1 MLDTLIKTYP
11 HPTGTYKYP
20 TMIRHEGT
28 VIAFAMDDQRRIYYT
43 ILDLD
48 NQEERTISSPLDVNY
63 WLDQPK
69 QLEFPNE
76 IAEVGVGIADQDLL
90 PTVQSTPNEIDR
102 FRSSTARLTADAPF
116 QVMSDGRYVYL
127 FRQAIAANH
136 PDILYKRDRDGR
148 EVADAA
154 GNLIPIVNSTLLVD
168 RFVLSGTDLVQKREV
183 RFRRSRS
190 RTRPQSNKDT
200 LGATDLEDK
209 PFYEPTQ
216 ELAFVQGLSN
226 GRFSVLLLPTQVV
239 RVERWQIFAYNDRTQ
254 MIDSYNVERSAD
266 GLFNTRG
273 SQQTTREGEAEFAL
287 RFREAGDRI
296 QLASGI
302 TIPPSFT
309 QEAWIYPAANPSQ
322 SELGQA
328 LLSSTGNTPNSAPS
342 IWIVQNTRVRVGF
355 GDGQTFHSWLS
366 DPILTPNTWS
376 HLAVTFNRTVI
387 DETEQ
392 WFYQVYVNGELV
404 YQTGVPVQPL
414 VSAVMNSIGAA
425 SNSFE
430 GRIDEV
436 RIWNRARS
444 QPEIQADFHQRLTG
458 QEFGLQH
465 YWRLDEGSG
474 TAIGDQTGNTAR
486 ATLIGGEWVNST
498 APIGS
503 NASINR
509 ESFRIEEVIPSATA
523 SAAPTFASRQI
534 TSGLTSLLYYQQE
547 NAMSGYTQSEKPL
560 KQSARVML
568 AMATN
573 QTGEPSGLG
582 GSDRNEIAVLDFGVS
597 GNGRLVQIPDNLR
610 LPLVN
615 TPPVTTPLILEY
627 DQVVD
632 LVARVLR
639 GDPRVTLANI
649 TIPPG
654 ELSNLR
660 VQDLLSNPPASLG
673 NSSIR
678 VILTGYLSSNRTNAI
693 FRDLLTQM
701 HTALLARLQNLQN
714 LPNLESSTL
723 NQQLEQLRQLE
734 AQINDRQQQ
743 RTALEQSFPEL
754 REVIQSLQTLLNNNF
769 GRMPASRISDRTL
782 ASFNVPPDLNFP
794 LTNLSLRQA
803 AEQFDAMRQSLQRG
817 DTVMVYADANYAGRS
832 VSYSQALGLINQ
844 PQLERDNL
852 NDRIRSVRVPPA
864 LQVTL
869 YEHQNRGGERLT
881 LAGNTLDLAR
891 TQLGRSGSNLTWLN
905 VVSSLEIIIH
915 PDLNRLNRALSAA
928 QTSLQATLDAG
939 LGRSEA
945 LRRDIANLQQQVR
958 QLRDQIDT
966 GTSLPMTLLH
976 SDRTGLTLSGA
987 ILGFA
992 WTSDTPRLYDS
1003 ATGNLALYFRGTNDQ
1018 FFVTY
1023 YSTLTQRARYTLP
1036 GELGLASV
1044 VCVAQSVEPEFDRLA
1059 IQIDA
1064 DPNPDLCTLKIGF
1077 LPTSTP
1083 SSPTPPASPPL
1094 FEPTETWTKL
1104 PRDPYQLTQIINGLT
1119 ELTYIGSGTIQTT
1132 TDGARLTLTE
1142 GIRRSLPAGAVLS
1155 INNQTVILRE
1165 AVPLGTTTLPL
1176 TSRSADAHGGSP
1188 PPRSADAQG
1197 SPLPTSPTPPTSPS
1211 VYLLDYD
1218 YANAS
1223 SAQAGVDLTNGSVLI
1238 AATTTDH
1245 NSPIRVDRT
1254 FTSAET
1260 QSSRWTAMAPGY
1272 TLTFSDTS
1280 YAHLPTNTTQI
1291 RALAATDDLTLEAWV
1306 RPQTTIRDRARLLHF
1321 QLDSSYT
1328 LALQRQPNSPA
1339 NAPTYTVIA
1348 GVNQQVVQSIETIP
1362 ANRWS
1367 HLAVTFNRSF
1377 AVQLGG
1383 PDGYL
1388 DCGNNI
1394 TLDLR
1399 NDLTIE
1405 VFLRVDRFSGN
1416 QSVLRKGRGTESGLP
1431 YVLQVQ
1437 PSGVLA
1443 LSFEDS
1449 AGRPYLFE
1457 STRSLIVGQFHRVAV
1472 TRRKRSEVTSDG
1484 RAYARYEINFW
1495 IDGQPAGSRGLGN
1508 ADSSAPDISGNQEP
1522 LYIGASLLVLDNN
1535 ASLINTFQGVMG
1547 EVRLWS
1553 VARDTVGGAIH
1564 GDETGLVSWWQF
1576 EENAGRIAI
1585 DSKSS
1590 NHARFNGNVTW
1601 VPNPDPTTSR
1611 LLVYRDGTALN
1622 LQPISLD
1629 SSLAVQFT
1637 LGGIRR
1643 DDNSI
1648 AESLHGELEEVRIWP
1663 QVRTEEQLQDN
1674 RFRRLLDERA
1684 DLIAYYTFDAENNN
1698 TLSDNGLRGNTL
1710 TLTNPVYTLSTAP
1723 IGEDTPQVRNALLGT
1738 VTPFSDVIQS
1748 QPAIQEY
1755 GDLQYDAEN
1764 NLIGTF
1770 KRCYAYIKNGRWEI
1784 ISGFKV
1790 GDLVAEWVSQMQFDP
1805 QLIGYIEGAPPVPS
1819 ENLTVTS
1826 VNLGEFVDYDG
1837 ASTVELTEA
1846 EKNTYTYASSRDRGF
1861 NTQIETTAAFGFKS
1875 RTEGGTA
1882 ILNTD
1887 ILVSEAFLGV
1897 RAKFEN
1903 SLSWLESA
1911 TRSLGQTTNR
1921 SSQMTIT
1928 GRVENLDQ
1936 VAYPAIGRRFLPDNF
1951 GFALVESAT
1960 TDVFA
1965 LRLRHN
1971 NALVSY
1977 QMRPNPDI
1985 PPDRNIITFPI
1996 NPSYTKQGT
2005 LDGKVGLEADPDYR
2019 NALTYSPDSSY
2030 FKPIEAY
2037 ALRNQ
2042 IQREEEQLKSFYEQY
2057 DAGSGARSATPTTT
2071 GNFGTVA
2078 DLPDPSRLYK
2088 RNLVNNYVWTA
2099 DGGLFTE
2106 TQETLDTIQSTMG
2119 GSYSFLGLGG
2129 IEASADLSVSGVAI
2143 KGSLQAL
2150 FGGHVNLNQTK
2161 SQSSETGF
2169 GLNVS
2174 LDKVER
2180 NIFLYDAD
2188 GRVVLDST
2196 DARRARPVRQPGKV
2210 DAYRFFSFYLQPEN
2224 AHFDTFFND
2233 VVDPIWLD
2241 QSDDP
2246 NAIALR
2252 QTRQADNRPPCW
2264 RVMHRV
2270 TYVSRVLPPI
2280 PSDSAAP
2287 PLERMLPELNID
2299 SNYELIR
2306 RLSPFVL
2313 NKTGSSNEFNQAVQ
2327 DAVRTYLPELQP
2339 YMAEV
2344 TQLMRLYYG
2353 VTEDTQRILTVNAGS
2368 DRTVDGNSVVS
2379 LIGSVFDGRTQRTDL
2394 FVTWSQIDGPGEVEF
2409 TNPNSLSAIARF
2421 STSGTY
2427 TLRLTAS
2434 EGLTSAT
2441 DDLTITVTSIS
2452 TPPIP
2457 PTPPLSPL
2465 PPLNQPPR
2473 VNAGLNQL
2481 VTLPVTVRSDGS
2493 LSNGTPATVTL
2504 NGNVSDD
2511 GNPQLTRLITTWRQV
2526 SGPQGASFTNPNAAT
2541 TTATL
2546 PRAGRYVMQ
2555 LVAGDGEL
2563 LTSDE
2568 VEITVTPRVTQN
2580 LQALYTFTEGSG
2592 TLLRDVSGVGI
2603 PLDLTVQNP
2612 TAISWLPNGLSVNAS
2627 TQILTTEP
2635 ATRLAQA
2642 CIATHEVTIE
2652 AWVKPNRADQGNPAR
2667 IVSLSGGANLRNATL
2682 QQGVWNLSQQRNQN
2696 QYGVRLRTSSTN
2708 LDGDPALLVTTS
2720 TPSLDLVHL
2729 VYTRTA
2735 NGTAKLYVNGIE
2747 QASTTVRGD
2756 FSNWDVNY
2764 RLLLANEVTGDRPW
2778 LGEYNLVALYNRAL
2792 SATEVQQ
2799 NFASRFG
2806 VVA

>member
-1 MLDTLIKTYP
+1 M
-11 HPTGTYKYP
+11 
-20 TMIRHEGT
+20 
-28 VIAFAMDDQRRIYYT
+28 
-43 ILDLD
+43 
-48 NQEERTISSPLDVNY
+48 
-63 WLDQPK
+63 
-69 QLEFPNE
+69 
-76 IAEVGVGIADQDLL
+76 L

-116 QVMSDGRYVYL
+116 QVMSDGQYVYL

-136 PDILYKRDRDGR
+136 PDILHKRDREGR
-148 EVADAA
+148 EVGDAT

-168 RFVLSGTDLVQKREV
+168 RFVLAGTDLVQKREV

-309 QEAWIYPAANPSQ
+309 QEAWIYPAARLSQ

-328 LLSSTGNTPNSAPS
+328 LLSSTGNTLNSAPS

-366 DPILTPNTWS
+366 DSILTPNAWN
-376 HLAVTFNRTVI
+376 HLAVTFNRTLVN
-387 DETEQ
+387 ETEQ
-392 WFYQVYVNGELV
+392 WFYQAYVNGELA

-414 VSAVMNSIGAA
+414 ASAVMTAIGAA
-425 SNSFE
+425 TDAFE

-465 YWRLDEGSG
+465 YWRIDEGSG
-474 TAIGDQTGNTAR
+474 TAIADQTGNTPR

-547 NAMSGYTQSEKPL
+547 NATSGYTQSEKPL

-568 AMATN
+568 AMATHR
-573 QTGEPSGLG
+573 TGEPSGLG
-582 GSDRNEIAVLDFGVS
+582 GGDRNEIAVLDFGVS
-597 GNGRLVQIPDNLR
+597 GNGRLGQIPDNLR

-632 LVARVLR
+632 LVARVLG

-660 VQDLLSNPPASLG
+660 VQDLLSNPPASLS

-723 NQQLEQLRQLE
+723 NQQLEKLRQLE
-734 AQINDRQQQ
+734 AQINDLQQQ

-769 GRMPASRISDRTL
+769 GRIPVSRISDRRL

-817 DTVMVYADANYAGRS
+817 DTIIVYADANYAGRS
-832 VSYSQALGLINQ
+832 VSYSQALGFINQ

-881 LAGNTLDLAR
+881 FVGNIPDLAR

-905 VVSSLEIIIH
+905 VVSSLEILIH

-939 LGRSEA
+939 LVRSEA
-945 LRRDIANLQQQVR
+945 LRRDIASLQQQAR

-1044 VCVAQSVEPEFDRLA
+1044 VCVVQSVEPEFDRLA

-1064 DPNPDLCTLKIGF
+1064 DPNPDFCTVKIGF
-1077 LPTSTP
+1077 RTADTA
-1083 SSPTPPASPPL
+1083 TT
-1094 FEPTETWTKL
+1094 FEPTEIWTKV
-1104 PRDPYQLTQIINGLT
+1104 PRNPYRFTQIINGVT
-1119 ELTYIGSGTIQTT
+1119 EPTYIGSGTIQTT
-1132 TDGARLTLTE
+1132 TDGARLTLIE

-1155 INNQTVILRE
+1155 INNQTVTLRE
-1165 AVPLGTTTLPL
+1165 TVPLGATTLLL
-1176 TSRSADAHGGSP
+1176 T
-1188 PPRSADAQG
+1188 
-1197 SPLPTSPTPPTSPS
+1197 SPLPISPTTPTPPS

-1223 SAQAGVDLTNGSVLI
+1223 STQAGVNLANGSVLI
-1238 AATTTDH
+1238 LATTTDN

-1306 RPQTTIRDRARLLHF
+1306 RPQITIRDRARLLHF

-1348 GVNQQVVQSIETIP
+1348 GVNQQVVQSVETIP
-1362 ANRWS
+1362 ANSWS

-1405 VFLRVDRFSGN
+1405 VFLRVDQFNGN

-1431 YVLQVQ
+1431 YVLQIQ

-1457 STRSLIVGQFHRVAV
+1457 STRSLTVGQFHRVAV
-1472 TRRKRSEVTSDG
+1472 TRRKRSEITSDG

-1495 IDGQPAGSRGLGN
+1495 INGQPAGNRSLGN

-1522 LYIGASLLVLDNN
+1522 LYIGASLLVLNNN
-1535 ASLINTFQGVMG
+1535 ASLINTFQGVIG

-1576 EENAGRIAI
+1576 EENEGRIAI

-1601 VPNPDPTTSR
+1601 VPNPDPSASR

-1629 SSLAVQFT
+1629 SFSAVQFT

-1643 DDNSI
+1643 ADNSI
-1648 AESLHGELEEVRIWP
+1648 AESLHGELEEVRIWS

-1684 DLIAYYTFDAENNN
+1684 DLIAYYTFDAENN
-1698 TLSDNGLRGNTL
+1698 TLS
-1710 TLTNPVYTLSTAP
+1710 
-1723 IGEDTPQVRNALLGT
+1723 
-1738 VTPFSDVIQS
+1738 
-1748 QPAIQEY
+1748 
-1755 GDLQYDAEN
+1755 
-1764 NLIGTF
+1764 
-1770 KRCYAYIKNGRWEI
+1770 
-1784 ISGFKV
+1784 
-1790 GDLVAEWVSQMQFDP
+1790 
-1805 QLIGYIEGAPPVPS
+1805 
-1819 ENLTVTS
+1819 
-1826 VNLGEFVDYDG
+1826 
-1837 ASTVELTEA
+1837 
-1846 EKNTYTYASSRDRGF
+1846 
-1861 NTQIETTAAFGFKS
+1861 
-1875 RTEGGTA
+1875 
-1882 ILNTD
+1882 
-1887 ILVSEAFLGV
+1887 
-1897 RAKFEN
+1897 
-1903 SLSWLESA
+1903 
-1911 TRSLGQTTNR
+1911 
-1921 SSQMTIT
+1921 
-1928 GRVENLDQ
+1928 
-1936 VAYPAIGRRFLPDNF
+1936 
-1951 GFALVESAT
+1951 
-1960 TDVFA
+1960 
-1965 LRLRHN
+1965 
-1971 NALVSY
+1971 
-1977 QMRPNPDI
+1977 
-1985 PPDRNIITFPI
+1985 
-1996 NPSYTKQGT
+1996 
-2005 LDGKVGLEADPDYR
+2005 
-2019 NALTYSPDSSY
+2019 
-2030 FKPIEAY
+2030 
-2037 ALRNQ
+2037 
-2042 IQREEEQLKSFYEQY
+2042 
-2057 DAGSGARSATPTTT
+2057 
-2071 GNFGTVA
+2071 
-2078 DLPDPSRLYK
+2078 
-2088 RNLVNNYVWTA
+2088 
-2099 DGGLFTE
+2099 
-2106 TQETLDTIQSTMG
+2106 
-2119 GSYSFLGLGG
+2119 
-2129 IEASADLSVSGVAI
+2129 
-2143 KGSLQAL
+2143 
-2150 FGGHVNLNQTK
+2150 
-2161 SQSSETGF
+2161 
-2169 GLNVS
+2169 
-2174 LDKVER
+2174 
-2180 NIFLYDAD
+2180 
-2188 GRVVLDST
+2188 VVMS
-2196 DARRARPVRQPGKV
+2196 
-2210 DAYRFFSFYLQPEN
+2210 
-2224 AHFDTFFND
+2224 
-2233 VVDPIWLD
+2233 
-2241 QSDDP
+2241 
-2246 NAIALR
+2246 
-2252 QTRQADNRPPCW
+2252 
-2264 RVMHRV
+2264 
-2270 TYVSRVLPPI
+2270 
-2280 PSDSAAP
+2280 
-2287 PLERMLPELNID
+2287 
-2299 SNYELIR
+2299 
-2306 RLSPFVL
+2306 
-2313 NKTGSSNEFNQAVQ
+2313 
-2327 DAVRTYLPELQP
+2327 
-2339 YMAEV
+2339 
-2344 TQLMRLYYG
+2344 
-2353 VTEDTQRILTVNAGS
+2353 
-2368 DRTVDGNSVVS
+2368 
-2379 LIGSVFDGRTQRTDL
+2379 
-2394 FVTWSQIDGPGEVEF
+2394 
-2409 TNPNSLSAIARF
+2409 
-2421 STSGTY
+2421 
-2427 TLRLTAS
+2427 
-2434 EGLTSAT
+2434 
-2441 DDLTITVTSIS
+2441 
-2452 TPPIP
+2452 
-2457 PTPPLSPL
+2457 
-2465 PPLNQPPR
+2465 
-2473 VNAGLNQL
+2473 
-2481 VTLPVTVRSDGS
+2481 
-2493 LSNGTPATVTL
+2493 
-2504 NGNVSDD
+2504 
-2511 GNPQLTRLITTWRQV
+2511 
-2526 SGPQGASFTNPNAAT
+2526 
-2541 TTATL
+2541 
-2546 PRAGRYVMQ
+2546 
-2555 LVAGDGEL
+2555 
-2563 LTSDE
+2563 
-2568 VEITVTPRVTQN
+2568 
-2580 LQALYTFTEGSG
+2580 
-2592 TLLRDVSGVGI
+2592 
-2603 PLDLTVQNP
+2603 
-2612 TAISWLPNGLSVNAS
+2612 
-2627 TQILTTEP
+2627 
-2635 ATRLAQA
+2635 
-2642 CIATHEVTIE
+2642 
-2652 AWVKPNRADQGNPAR
+2652 
-2667 IVSLSGGANLRNATL
+2667 
-2682 QQGVWNLSQQRNQN
+2682 
-2696 QYGVRLRTSSTN
+2696 
-2708 LDGDPALLVTTS
+2708 
-2720 TPSLDLVHL
+2720 
-2729 VYTRTA
+2729 
-2735 NGTAKLYVNGIE
+2735 
-2747 QASTTVRGD
+2747 
-2756 FSNWDVNY
+2756 
-2764 RLLLANEVTGDRPW
+2764 
-2778 LGEYNLVALYNRAL
+2778 
-2792 SATEVQQ
+2792 
-2799 NFASRFG
+2799 
-2806 VVA
+2806 

>member
-1 MLDTLIKTYP
+1 
-11 HPTGTYKYP
+11 
-20 TMIRHEGT
+20 

-48 NQEERTISSPLDVNY
+48 NQEGRTISSPLDVNY

-76 IAEVGVGIADQDLL
+76 IAEVGVGVADQELL
-90 PTVQSTPNEIDR
+90 PTVQSTPNEVDR

-116 QVMSDGRYVYL
+116 QVMSDGQYVYL
-127 FRQAIAANH
+127 FRQAITANH
-136 PDILYKRDRDGR
+136 PDILHKQDRDGR
-148 EVADAA
+148 EVGDAA

-309 QEAWIYPAANPSQ
+309 QEAWIYPAARLSQ

-366 DPILTPNTWS
+366 DSILTPNAWN
-376 HLAVTFNRTVI
+376 HLAVTFNRTIVN
-387 DETEQ
+387 ETEQ
-392 WFYQVYVNGELV
+392 WFYQVYVNGELA

-414 VSAVMNSIGAA
+414 TSAVMTAIGASTDA
-425 SNSFE
+425 FE

-436 RIWNRARS
+436 RVWNRARS

-474 TAIGDQTGNTAR
+474 TAISDQTGNTAR

-509 ESFRIEEVIPSATA
+509 ESFRIEEVIPSVTA

-547 NAMSGYTQSEKPL
+547 NATSGYTQSEKPL

-568 AMATN
+568 AMATHR
-573 QTGEPSGLG
+573 TGDPSELG
-582 GSDRNEIAVLDFGVS
+582 EANRNEIAVLDFGVS

-615 TPPVTTPLILEY
+615 TPAVVVPPVITPLILEY

-632 LVARVLR
+632 LVARVL
-639 GDPRVTLANI
+639 GDDPSVTIANI

-660 VQDLLSNPPASLG
+660 VQDLVSNAPASLS

-678 VILTGYLSSNRTNAI
+678 VILTGYLSSNRTNGAL
-693 FRDLLTQM
+693 RDLLTQM
-701 HTALLARLQNLQN
+701 HTALLTRLQNLQR
-714 LPNLESSTL
+714 PPTQDSSFL
-723 NQQLEQLRQLE
+723 NQQLERLRQLE
-734 AQINDRQQQ
+734 AQIPP
-743 RTALEQSFPEL
+743 LEQDRITLERAIVQTSGVVEAL
-754 REVIQSLQTLLNNNF
+754 RLVLNNSYATIPP
-769 GRMPASRISDRTL
+769 GELGDRTL
-782 ASFNVPPDLNFP
+782 RDFNVRADFNVEGY
-794 LTNLSLRQA
+794 TLRQA
-803 AEQFDAMRQSLQRG
+803 VERFLLLRNSRILNPNVR
-817 DTVMVYADANYAGRS
+817 VYPTANYAGEGI
-832 VSYSQALGLINQ
+832 SYSNGSFINQ
-844 PQLERDNL
+844 PQLEAIQL
-852 NDRIRSVRVPPA
+852 NDRIRSIRVPTS

-869 YEHQNRGGERLT
+869 YEHQNRGGERLVLSDT
-881 LAGNTLDLAR
+881 EVADLGVFPR
-891 TQLGRSGSNLTWLN
+891 GGFGSGRTWLN
-905 VVSSLEIIIH
+905 VVSSLEVTTN
-915 PDLNRLNRALSAA
+915 PEYDRLNTA
-928 QTSLQATLDAG
+928 LDAIRRS
-939 LGRSEA
+939 LENIRINGRTQSQELQRLQGEIDT
-945 LRRDIANLQQQVR
+945 LRQQARQV
-958 QLRDQIDT
+958 RDQIDA
-966 GTSLPMTLLH
+966 GASVPMTLLH
-976 SDRTGLTLSGA
+976 SDRNGLTLSGA

-992 WTSDTPRLYDS
+992 WTPDTPRLYDS

-1059 IQIDA
+1059 IQIDG
-1064 DPNPDLCTLKIGF
+1064 DPNPALCTLTIGF
-1077 LPTSTP
+1077 QSPDAPPLPD
-1083 SSPTPPASPPL
+1083 SPTPDPSL
-1094 FEPTETWTKL
+1094 PTPSFTPIETWTKL
-1104 PRDPYQLTQIINGLT
+1104 PRDPYRLTQIINGLT
-1119 ELTYIGSGTIQTT
+1119 EPTYLGSGTIQTT
-1132 TDGARLTLTE
+1132 TDGARLTLIE
-1142 GIRRSLPAGAVLS
+1142 GIRRSLPTGAVLS
-1155 INNQTVILRE
+1155 INNQTVTLRE
-1165 AVPLGTTTLPL
+1165 AVPLGATTLPL
-1176 TSRSADAHGGSP
+1176 EPLTSP
-1188 PPRSADAQG
+1188 PP
-1197 SPLPTSPTPPTSPS
+1197 PLPTSPTLSPTPS
-1211 VYLLDYD
+1211 IYLLDYN

-1223 SAQAGVDLTNGSVLI
+1223 STQAGVDLANGSVLI
-1238 AATTTDH
+1238 AATTTDN

-1280 YAHLPTNTTQI
+1280 YAYLPTNTTQI
-1291 RALAATDDLTLEAWV
+1291 RALTATDDLTLEAWV
-1306 RPQTTIRDRARLLHF
+1306 RPQTTIRDRARLLHY

-1348 GVNQQVVQSIETIP
+1348 GVNQQVVQSVETIP
-1362 ANRWS
+1362 ANSWS

-1405 VFLRVDRFSGN
+1405 VFLRVDQFNGN

-1431 YVLQVQ
+1431 YVLQIQ

-1457 STRSLIVGQFHRVAV
+1457 STRSLTVGQFHRVAV

-1522 LYIGASLLVLDNN
+1522 LYIGASFLVLNN
-1535 ASLINTFQGVMG
+1535 DTSLINTFQGVMG

-1576 EENAGRIAI
+1576 EENEGRIAI

-1601 VPNPDPTTSR
+1601 VPNPDPNASR

-1622 LQPISLD
+1622 LQSISLD
-1629 SSLAVQFT
+1629 SFSAVQFT

-1643 DDNSI
+1643 ADNSI
-1648 AESLHGELEEVRIWP
+1648 AESLHGELEEVRIWS

-1698 TLSDNGLRGNTL
+1698 ILSDNGLRGNTL

-1738 VTPFSDVIQS
+1738 VTPFSDIIQS

-1764 NLIGTF
+1764 NLIGSF

-1790 GDLVAEWVSQMQFDP
+1790 GDLVTEWVSQMQFNP

-1826 VNLGEFVDYDG
+1826 VNLGEFVDYDA

-1861 NTQIETTAAFGFKS
+1861 NTQIETAA
-1875 RTEGGTA
+1875 A
-1882 ILNTD
+1882 IGAKASSDAGIALTTN
-1887 ILVSEAFLGV
+1887 ILLAEAFIGI

-1960 TDVFA
+1960 ADVFA

-2005 LDGKVGLEADPDYR
+2005 LDGKVGLEADPDYP

-2057 DAGSGARSATPTTT
+2057 DAGSGARSATPTAT
-2071 GNFGTVA
+2071 GNLGTVA

-2129 IEASADLSVSGVAI
+2129 IEASAELSVFGVAV

-2161 SQSSETGF
+2161 SQSSETSF

-2233 VVDPIWLD
+2233 VVDRIWLD

-2252 QTRQADNRPPCW
+2252 QARQADTRPPCW

-2280 PSDSAAP
+2280 PTDSAAP

-2339 YMAEV
+2339 YIAEV

-2353 VTEDTQRILTVNAGS
+2353 VTEDTERVLTVNAGS
-2368 DRTVDGNSVVS
+2368 DRTVDGNSAVS

-2394 FVTWSQIDGPGEVEF
+2394 FVTWSQIAGPGEVEF

-2441 DDLTITVTSIS
+2441 DDLTITVTSVPTLPPS
-2452 TPPIP
+2452 PPPVPPI
-2457 PTPPLSPL
+2457 SPL
-2465 PPLNQPPR
+2465 PNRPPT

-2493 LSNGTPATVTL
+2493 LSNGIPATVTL
-2504 NGNVSDD
+2504 NGSVSDD
-2511 GNPQLTRLITTWRQV
+2511 GLPQPARLITTWRQV
-2526 SGPQGASFTNPNAAT
+2526 SGPQGANFANPNAAT

-2546 PRAGRYVMQ
+2546 PRAGRYVLQ
-2555 LVAGDGEL
+2555 LVAVDGEL
-2563 LTSDE
+2563 LTNDE

-2592 TLLRDVSGVGI
+2592 NLIRDVSGVGI
-2603 PLDLTVQNP
+2603 PLDLTVQSP

-2642 CIATHEVTIE
+2642 CITTHEVTIE
-2652 AWVKPNRADQGNPAR
+2652 AWIKPNRADQGNPAR
-2667 IVSLSGGANLRNATL
+2667 IVSLSGGANLRNVTL
-2682 QQGVWNLSQQRNQN
+2682 QQGVWNSTQQRNQN
-2696 QYGVRLRTSSTN
+2696 QYGARLRTSSTN
-2708 LDGDPALLVTTS
+2708 LDGEPALLVTTP

-2729 VYTRTA
+2729 VYTRAA

-2756 FSNWDVNY
+2756 FSNWDANY

-2799 NFASRFG
+2799 NFASRF
-2806 VVA
+2806 